1 MTGIF
6 PSSLVRAGLDLNRT
20 AAKGLA
26 NGFDWMFRRDTLV
39 KSGQT
44 WFELVHDS
52 DLMSVRYYGLPDE
65 NEIDLPDGSTMQV
78 EREQHPI
85 PLVLVPPLGV
95 TTNTFDLMPDR
106 SLARYMAARG
116 FRTYLIDWGKP
127 HGEFADYG
135 LFEYADTM
143 MSEALEKIRAHS
155 GSQDLSMMGWCMGGL
170 LMLLHQGIKQDPH
183 IKNIVTIASPIDMNS
198 GSKVAG
204 FADYMDAPAKV
215 IDLVGRLLGQELGP
229 NMFVAPGWMTT
240 LSFKLTDP
248 IGSVTTYWDLMTQI
262 TDREF
267 VVKYTTT
274 SDYLDN
280 MLAYPGGV
288 VKDLMTRVA
297 PDNAFKAGEI
307 DLGDAV
313 AKLNEIDTPML
324 IFAGKKDIIVE
335 PIMAKALVD
344 VIASEDKQYRLA
356 GGGHMGVILGRGA
369 MNDVWG
375 PSADWLLER
384 QQ

>member
-1 MTGIF
+1 MSVF
-6 PSSLVRAGLDLNRT
+6 PNSLFRAGLNLNRSV
-20 AAKGLA
+20 AQGMA
-26 NGFDWMFRRDTLV
+26 NGFDWMFRRETLV
-39 KSGQT
+39 KSGKT

-52 DLMSVRYYGLPDE
+52 DLMAVRYYGLPDE

-78 EREQHPI
+78 ERDQHPI

-127 HGEFADYG
+127 RGEFADYG
-135 LFEYADTM
+135 LYDYAGRM
-143 MSEALEKIRAHS
+143 MTEALDKIRAHS
-155 GSQDLSMMGWCMGGL
+155 GSQDLSLMGWCMGGL
-170 LMLLHQGIKQDPH
+170 LMLLYQGINQDPR
-183 IKNIVTIASPIDMNS
+183 IKNMVTVASPIDMKS
-198 GSKVAG
+198 GSMVAG

-215 IDLVGRLLGQELGP
+215 IDMVGKLRGRELEADK
-229 NMFVAPGWMTT
+229 FASPGWMTT

-248 IGSVTTYWDLMTQI
+248 IGSITTYWDLITQI

-267 VVKYTTT
+267 VVKHTTT
-274 SDYLDN
+274 SNYLDN
-280 MLAYPGGV
+280 MLVYPGGV

-297 PDNAFKAGEI
+297 PENAFKVGEI
-307 DLGDAV
+307 DLGDGV
-313 AKLNEIDTPML
+313 AKLNEITTPML

-335 PIMAKALVD
+335 PIMAKALID

-369 MNDVWG
+369 MTDVWG

-384 QQ
+384 Q